1 MINLKYDKIIDYDD
15 YVFLM
20 RNNIKIV
27 NFYKDFI

>member
-15 YVFLM
+15 CVFLM
-20 RNNIKIV
+20 RDNIEIV